1 MELEP
6 LLLDEIM
13 SAFGPERVVALL
25 NVIREVA
32 RAGTT
37 LLIATHELGFAG
49 VIASPF
55 CFLHAGLVLE
65 QGSPGKVFSHPREAR
80 T

>member
-6 LLLDEIM
+6 LLLDEIV
-13 SAFGPERVVALL
+13 SAFGPERVVAPLK
-25 NVIREVA
+25 VIREMA
-32 RAGTT
+32 CAGTT

-55 CFLHAGLVLE
+55 CCVHAGLVLE
-65 QGSPGKVFSHPREAR
+65 RGCPGKVISHPREAR